1 MANVNI
7 PDLAALTAPAATDE
21 IEVYDASA
29 AANVRLA
36 LSYVALLG
44 TANVFTAAQ
53 RVNNS
58 LHIRG
63 TTDALLRIGSAVT
76 GEVYISAAND
86 AENAYSLIDI
96 RASVTRVMAGHLLIG
111 TTTDDGQLTVKA
123 GSTSTVGLVVDT
135 AASPTANV
143 AEWRVNGTAKVVVDK
158 DGNVGVGTTG
168 PGSKLDVSSGSGYD
182 TGTTLQ
188 RWSHAEPTNY
198 FGFVKLESPAGDPIL
213 SFGTYDYGVT
223 YANTLNMVNGHV
235 LIGTTTDSGQLTVLA
250 GSTSTVGLVVDTAAS
265 AAARAQSWLY
275 NGVDSGRVDIR
286 SDRSIMGLIS
296 RDLGNN
302 IAGPRMEVG
311 RSSNAGAE
319 GPVAGTMNFTKKD
332 DTNGF
337 VWVDA
342 SGNLRIN
349 SSAPTGSS
357 GSPTVSDTAGTVI
370 GTQTSTLASKI
381 LLGGDLTP
389 GEALRTILQTP
400 VKHFKYKSDAY
411 NGSDFHGIIADY
423 SPEFAMDEGRVF
435 NPVSAFGY
443 AVQAIKA
450 LTERIQQLEAA

>member
-1 MANVNI
+1 MAQIV
-7 PDLAALTAPAATDE
+7 LAQTDSPTAPSAGQTAFSFPATALNQFKW
-21 IEVYDASA
+21 VDADGGTNIIA
-29 AANVRLA
+29 GGGFTLTIPATGTA
-36 LSYVALLG
+36 ALLG
-44 TANVFTAAQ
+44 TANVFTADQ
-53 RVNNS
+53 RVNAGLGIS
-58 LHIRG
+58 L
-63 TTDALLRIGSAVT
+63 A
-76 GEVYISAAND
+76 
-86 AENAYSLIDI
+86 
-96 RASVTRVMAGHLLIG
+96 
-111 TTTDDGQLTVKA
+111 
-123 GSTSTVGLVVDT
+123 
-135 AASPTANV
+135 PTAF
-143 AEWRVNGTAKVVVDK
+143 
-158 DGNVGVGTTG
+158 
-168 PGSKLDVSSGSGYD
+168 LDVSSGSGYD

-235 LIGTTTDSGQLTVLA
+235 LIGTTTDSGQLTVKA
-250 GSTSTVGLVVDTAAS
+250 GSTSTVGLVVDTPAS
-265 AAARAQSWLY
+265 
-275 NGVDSGRVDIR
+275 
-286 SDRSIMGLIS
+286 
-296 RDLGNN
+296 
-302 IAGPRMEVG
+302 AGPRMEVG

-400 VKHFKYKSDAY
+400 VKHFKYKSGAY
-411 NGSDFHGIIADY
+411 NHSEFQGIVADY

-435 NPVSAFGY
+435 SPVSAFGY
-443 AVQAIKA
+443 MIQAVKA

>member
-1 MANVNI
+1 MAQIV
-7 PDLAALTAPAATDE
+7 LAQTDSPTAPSAGQTAFSFPATALNQFKW
-21 IEVYDASA
+21 VDADGGTNIIA
-29 AANVRLA
+29 GGGFTLTIPATGTA
-36 LSYVALLG
+36 ALLG
-44 TANVFTAAQ
+44 TANVFTADQ
-53 RVNNS
+53 RVNAGLGIS
-58 LHIRG
+58 L
-63 TTDALLRIGSAVT
+63 A
-76 GEVYISAAND
+76 
-86 AENAYSLIDI
+86 
-96 RASVTRVMAGHLLIG
+96 
-111 TTTDDGQLTVKA
+111 
-123 GSTSTVGLVVDT
+123 
-135 AASPTANV
+135 PTAF
-143 AEWRVNGTAKVVVDK
+143 
-158 DGNVGVGTTG
+158 
-168 PGSKLDVSSGSGYD
+168 LDVSSGSGYD

-235 LIGTTTDSGQLTVLA
+235 LIGTTTDSGQLTVKA
-250 GSTSTVGLVVDTAAS
+250 GSTSTVGLVVDTPAS

-400 VKHFKYKSDAY
+400 VKHFKYKSGAY
-411 NGSDFHGIIADY
+411 NHSEFQGIVADY

-435 NPVSAFGY
+435 SPVSAFGY
-443 AVQAIKA
+443 MIQAVKA

>member
-44 TANVFTAAQ
+44 TANVFTANQ
-53 RVNNS
+53 RV
-58 LHIRG
+58 
-63 TTDALLRIGSAVT
+63 DALVGVNVAPT
-76 GEVYISAAND
+76 
-86 AENAYSLIDI
+86 
-96 RASVTRVMAGHLLIG
+96 ASQ
-111 TTTDDGQLTVKA
+111 QLTVKA
-123 GSTSTVGLVVDT
+123 GSVST
-135 AASPTANV
+135 
-143 AEWRVNGTAKVVVDK
+143 
-158 DGNVGVGTTG
+158 
-168 PGSKLDVSSGSGYD
+168 
-182 TGTTLQ
+182 
-188 RWSHAEPTNY
+188 
-198 FGFVKLESPAGDPIL
+198 I
-213 SFGTYDYGVT
+213 
-223 YANTLNMVNGHV
+223 
-235 LIGTTTDSGQLTVLA
+235 
-250 GSTSTVGLVVDTAAS
+250 GLVVDTAAS

-342 SGNLRIN
+342 SGNLRIYT
-349 SSAPTGSS
+349 SAPTGSS
-357 GSPTVSDTAGTVI
+357 GTPTVADTAGTVV

-381 LLGGDLTP
+381 MLGEDLTP
-389 GEALRTILQTP
+389 GAALRVILQTP
-400 VKHFKYKSDAY
+400 VKHFRYKNDAY
-411 NGSDFHGIIADY
+411 NGSEFHGIVADY

-435 NPVSAFGY
+435 SPVSAFGY
-443 AVQAIKA
+443 MIQAVKA